1 MLAVN
6 NLLDA
11 LERDDNAET
20 YTDSNN
26 DFDFGSVLKRYKS
39 ESPVVER
46 KIRYSDGQER
56 CFSFED

>member
-26 DFDFGSVLKRYKS
+26 DFDFGSVLERYKS
-39 ESPVVER
+39 DSPAVGR